1 METSDF
7 DYDLPDSSIAQ
18 HPLDVRDAARLL
30 VDRGPAGSLDHR
42 HVRDL
47 PDLLE
52 PGDLLVVNNTRVL
65 PARLHLKRASGG
77 AAEVLLLDRLDD
89 GAVDSIGV
97 SRWEALVRPSRK
109 VAPGTELSPLDSG
122 SDLRV
127 IVHDDLG
134 EGRRVVE
141 LESTGPLL
149 DALEHHG
156 VMPLP
161 PYITERLDEPERYQT
176 VFSQRP
182 ASAAAPTAGLHLTDE
197 VFARCAERG
206 IGRAEV
212 ELVVG
217 LGTFRPIAT
226 DTVEDHVMH
235 SEAYRVPPETMDAC
249 ARTKAAGGRVIAIGT
264 TAVRALESAAT
275 FGALQGRTELFIR
288 GPHEFKIVDRLLT
301 NFHPPRS
308 SLLVLI
314 DSFVGPRWR
323 SMYAEAIDD
332 GYRFL
337 SFGDAMLLTRQD
349 LWMNS

>member
-1 METSDF
+1 VETSDF
-7 DYDLPDSSIAQ
+7 DYDLPDSAIAQ

-30 VDRGPAGSLDHR
+30 VDQGPMNSVGHR
-42 HVRDL
+42 IVRDL

-89 GAVDSIGV
+89 GAVDSVGS

-109 VAPGTELSPLDSG
+109 VAPGTELHPVGSG
-122 SDLRV
+122 GDLRV
-127 IVHDDLG
+127 FVHDDLG
-134 EGRRVVE
+134 DGRRIVE
-141 LESTGPLL
+141 LESSVPLL
-149 DALEHHG
+149 DALERHG

-161 PYITERLDEPERYQT
+161 PYITERLEEPERYQT

-182 ASAAAPTAGLHLTDE
+182 ASAAAPTAGLHLTNE
-197 VFARCAERG
+197 VFARCEQRG
-206 IGRAEV
+206 IARAEV

-226 DTVEDHVMH
+226 DTVEEHVMH
-235 SEAYRVPPETMDAC
+235 SEAYRVPSETMEAC
-249 ARTKAAGGRVIAIGT
+249 ERTKAAGGRVIAIGT
-264 TAVRALESAAT
+264 TAVRALESAAA
-275 FGALQGRTELFIR
+275 FGTSNGRTELFIK
-288 GPHEFKIVDRLLT
+288 GAYEFRVVDRLLT
-301 NFHPPRS
+301 NFHLPRS

-314 DSFVGPRWR
+314 DSFVGPHWR
-323 SMYAEAIDD
+323 DLYTEALDD

-337 SFGDAMLLTRQD
+337 SFGDAMLLTRRD
-349 LWMNS
+349 LWMNP